1 MNKYFR
7 PGTLCQIVR
16 AALLG
21 LALLVCVPNQ
31 PLHAQQP
38 QVLIPS
44 PVFLSI
50 ETRSGTERFIIEIAD
65 EQSEREVG
73 LMYRTDLPQNQ
84 GMLFDFG
91 TDRMVTMWMR
101 NTPLSLDMVFID
113 RSGRVVRVAENTT
126 PYSSSIIS
134 SQGAVRYVLEL
145 NAGVAAAKGIRA
157 GDMVKHPLITKNNGS
172 E

>member
-1 MNKYFR
+1 MNKYFH
-7 PGTLCQIVR
+7 PGVLRQIVH
-16 AALLG
+16 ATLFG
-21 LALLVCVPNQ
+21 LAMLVCIANLPVD
-31 PLHAQQP
+31 AQQP
-38 QVLIPS
+38 QELIPN

-73 LMYRTDLPQNQ
+73 LMYRTDLPQNR

-101 NTPLSLDMVFID
+101 NTPLSLDMIFID
-113 RSGRVVRVAENTT
+113 RSGRIVRVAENTT
-126 PYSSSIIS
+126 PYSPAIIS
-134 SQGAVRYVLEL
+134 SQRAVRYVLEL

-157 GDMVKHPLITKNNGS
+157 GDMVRHPLITRNNAS
-172 E
+172 Q